1 MAARA
6 EALAARMRFRFLYD
20 VERDLFHIGYRVDK
34 GELDRGYYDLL
45 ASEARLASY
54 IAICNGEVPL
64 RHWFTLG
71 RPFVAI
77 GAQVTLRSWSGSMF
91 EYLMPSLVMD
101 EPRGGMLA
109 GALAVAVE
117 EQIRHGRSLHVPWG
131 ISESAF
137 GAQDHTLA
145 YQYSGFGVPSLALK
159 RSAGDEIVIAP
170 YASALAALVDP
181 AAAAA
186 NLRALER
193 LNAREVCGFV
203 DAIDFTPR
211 RKAHDR
217 PHRLI
222 RSFMAHHQAMS
233 LVALG
238 DVLCGGAPRR
248 WFHANAAVTAYDALL
263 QERVP
268 REITPAAQPPQA
280 RDAEDVPRSRGGYSR
295 TQDDRAARDGAYAPR
310 AVQRALQRAAVRQRR
325 RLEPLRR
332 PAVTRWRDDALRHVG
347 GTLVYL
353 REGSDRT
360 LRSLTA
366 APAPGAGATYRTTFS
381 ADRVVYESESDATE
395 TTMTVLVSPEDDI
408 EIRDVVVHN
417 LTDTATTHEL
427 VSLPRAR
434 ARRAGGRRRA
444 SAFSNL
450 FVAQRADPGHHALLF
465 ERRPRTDH
473 DVSMHLAHFVVPIE
487 GVVGEVGGETDRRLF
502 IGRNRDLAAPAA
514 LLRDGPPI
522 GSVAAGLDPIAAL
535 RVRVRVPPLGR
546 ARVLFA
552 TAAAKSDATL
562 WGHIDKY
569 WSSANYERASLMSAT
584 LADIR
589 LRELAIE
596 PAEYAALQALTPL
609 VCPRQRRRRRR
620 SRRPVPAAAPVASR
634 HFRRPADRRRRD
646 QLGRGPRPA
655 ARRAAGARVLGV
667 RGHRRRR
674 RRAERRAELVRAA
687 GRRRDLAAGLRR
699 WRARRA
705 ARGSLAPAVFVLRP
719 DEVSSIERLAL
730 LAEARMVFDAD
741 GRPFEHHVQEALRK
755 RTRDDGS
762 PDRRDGPVAAAR
774 GRRVGTGGARRIP
787 RGHGRVRRRRRT
799 AAAAR
804 AAVDQR
810 HRQRAT
816 SASRCRKP
824 GAGFTWAGNSRLHQ
838 LTGWSNDP
846 VRDPT
851 SEWFVLRRAR
861 DARTLAVAGTAAAA
875 ARPAGARAARPGLH
889 DVRADADGI
898 HSRRRASSPRCLGQ
912 VHDHPPAQDGRATRT
927 SACSAWRS
935 G

>member
-1 MAARA
+1 MTPSREASSDDLAYLREVARDTWRYFERYVGAGDHHLPPDNVQLDPHLIVAHRTSPTNIGLYVLCCGVARELGFIGTRDMLGRVEATLATVETLRSHDGHLLNWYDSCTLAPLAPAYVSTVDSGNLAGHLWALAGACRAAVAAPRAPAAAAEVLRARA
-6 EALAARMRFRFLYD
+6 RLDRAWSRDGRGFSRDGALVSAHAGIVSLDALASLGERGVALLDSAREELESADVRQHASADAHAAAGDFIATLESHARDLCAADDLALQRRLLGAWRRARRRWRHGCVSGFLYD
-20 VERDLFHIGYRVDK
+20 AERDLFHIGYRVDK

-101 EPRGGMLA
+101 EPRGGMLD

-238 DVLCGGAPRR
+238 DVLCDGAPRR

-295 TQDDRAARDGAYAPR
+295 TQDDRAAREGAYAHVLSNGR
-310 AVQRALQRAAVRQRR
+310 YSVLLFGNGVGWSRFDGL
-325 RLEPLRR
+325 
-332 PAVTRWRDDALRHVG
+332 AVTRWRDDALRHVG

-366 APAPGAGATYRTTFS
+366 APAPGAGATLPHDVLRRPRRVRIGIGRHRDDDDGARESGGRHRDPRRRRPQPHRYRDDPR
-381 ADRVVYESESDATE
+381 ARV
-395 TTMTVLVSPEDDI
+395 
-408 EIRDVVVHN
+408 
-417 LTDTATTHEL
+417 
-427 VSLPRAR
+427 LPRAR

-444 SAFSNL
+444 S
-450 FVAQRADPGHHALLF
+450 GLL
-465 ERRPRTDH
+465 
-473 DVSMHLAHFVVPIE
+473 
-487 GVVGEVGGETDRRLF
+487 
-502 IGRNRDLAAPAA
+502 
-514 LLRDGPPI
+514 
-522 GSVAAGLDPIAAL
+522 
-535 RVRVRVPPLGR
+535 
-546 ARVLFA
+546 
-552 TAAAKSDATL
+552 
-562 WGHIDKY
+562 
-569 WSSANYERASLMSAT
+569 
-584 LADIR
+584 
-589 LRELAIE
+589 
-596 PAEYAALQALTPL
+596 Q
-609 VCPRQRRRRRR
+609 
-620 SRRPVPAAAPVASR
+620 PV
-634 HFRRPADRRRRD
+634 
-646 QLGRGPRPA
+646 
-655 ARRAAGARVLGV
+655 
-667 RGHRRRR
+667 
-674 RRAERRAELVRAA
+674 
-687 GRRRDLAAGLRR
+687 
-699 WRARRA
+699 RRA
-705 ARGSLAPAVFVLRP
+705 ARRP
-719 DEVSSIERLAL
+719 
-730 LAEARMVFDAD
+730 
-741 GRPFEHHVQEALRK
+741 RP
-755 RTRDDGS
+755 
-762 PDRRDGPVAAAR
+762 P
-774 GRRVGTGGARRIP
+774 
-787 RGHGRVRRRRRT
+787 
-799 AAAAR
+799 R
-804 AAVDQR
+804 AAV
-810 HRQRAT
+810 
-816 SASRCRKP
+816 
-824 GAGFTWAGNSRLHQ
+824 
-838 LTGWSNDP
+838 
-846 VRDPT
+846 
-851 SEWFVLRRAR
+851 
-861 DARTLAVAGTAAAA
+861 
-875 ARPAGARAARPGLH
+875 RAATAHRP
-889 DVRADADGI
+889 
-898 HSRRRASSPRCLGQ
+898 
-912 VHDHPPAQDGRATRT
+912 
-927 SACSAWRS
+927 
-935 G
+935 